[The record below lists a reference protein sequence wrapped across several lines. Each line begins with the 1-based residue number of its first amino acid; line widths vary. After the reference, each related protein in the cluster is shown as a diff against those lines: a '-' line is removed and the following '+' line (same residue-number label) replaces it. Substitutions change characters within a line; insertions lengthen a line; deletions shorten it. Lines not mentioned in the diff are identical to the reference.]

1 MKFSFTMF
9 LATGFYSGLLP
20 KAPGTWGALVA
31 IPLWFFLSFL
41 SPASYGIILAGV
53 FLAGWFVA
61 GEAEKIIDKPDPGCV
76 VIDEIFGMFITL
88 FAAPRHWAAVIAAFL
103 LFRLFDIWKP
113 FPISWIDRHING
125 GLGIMLDD
133 AMAGVYAFLAL
144 RLLFFVGLW
153 S

>member
-20 KAPGTWGALVA
+20 KAPGTWGSLVA
-31 IPLWFFLSFL
+31 IPLWFLLGFL
-41 SPASYGIILAGV
+41 SPASYGMALAGV
-53 FLAGWFVA
+53 FLVGWFVA

-88 FAAPRHWAAVIAAFL
+88 CAAPPRWEVVIAAFL

-113 FPISWIDRHING
+113 FPISWLDRHING

-133 AMAGVYAFLAL
+133 AMAGIYAFLAM
-144 RLLFFVGLW
+144 RLLIFIGPW
-153 S
+153 H

>member
-20 KAPGTWGALVA
+20 KAPGTWGSLVA
-31 IPLWFFLSFL
+31 IPLWFLLGFL
-41 SPASYGIILAGV
+41 SPASYGMALAGV
-53 FLAGWFVA
+53 FLVGWFVA

-88 FAAPRHWAAVIAAFL
+88 FAASRHWAVVVAAFL

-113 FPISWIDRHING
+113 FPISWLDRHING

-133 AMAGVYAFLAL
+133 AMAGLYAFVAL
-144 RLLFFVGLW
+144 RLLLFVHLW
-153 S
+153 Y